1 MKIFLCAAT
10 CVSLFSGAAFAQE
23 TANVITNPC
32 ERGPIPS
39 WRIINSPRTDFVTF
53 VQAQR
58 PNMPLAVA
66 EDIVFKVCD
75 DVSLVG
81 DDDGLTRRLTLL
93 MNESGY

>member
-1 MKIFLCAAT
+1 MKYLLLAAT
-10 CVSLFSGAAFAQE
+10 CLSLSSAAAFSQE
-23 TANVITNPC
+23 STNVITNPC

-39 WRIINSPRTDFVTF
+39 WRIINSPRAEFVAF
-53 VQAQR
+53 VQGVR
-58 PNMPLAVA
+58 PNMPAAVA

-81 DDDGLTRRLTLL
+81 DNDGLTRRLNLL